1 MKGVMKGAVR
11 LIAIVVA
18 VPLACAGL
26 ALFLLADMVM
36 EVCGE

>member
-1 MKGVMKGAVR
+1 MKGAMK
-11 LIAIVVA
+11 LIGMMVA

-36 EVCGE
+36 QTLEGGL